1 MRRPGKRRD
10 GGFTYLS
17 LIILVAIIGLV
28 SASTLKLGA
37 VLQRSRA
44 EQQLLDIGAAFSDAL
59 QSYADATP
67 AGFPPQ
73 PPSLK
78 ELLKDPRFPG
88 VRRHLR
94 KLFVD
99 PMTGNAEWGVVY
111 LGDKLGVLAVYSL
124 SDAKPVKIGN
134 FPARFEG
141 LAGKQ
146 KISEWRFAA
155 TGKAVPGTGAGVGA
169 SRIPPAPPAPQPGGQ
184 SFSPFGAPTQP
195 GAAPPGGAPAP
206 LAPPPTQ
213 PPPMQPPPPE
223 PEPEPP
229 PPPEEERPPPEPE
242 PPPQEAAAPEPP
254 PEKNP

>member
-1 MRRPGKRRD
+1 MRRPRKRRD

-37 VLQRSRA
+37 VMQRSRA

-99 PMTGNAEWGVVY
+99 PMTGSAEWGVVY

-155 TGKAVPGTGAGVGA
+155 TGKAVPGTGAAAGA
-169 SRIPPAPPAPQPGGQ
+169 SRIPPAPPAPQPGGR

-206 LAPPPTQ
+206 LALPPTQ

-229 PPPEEERPPPEPE
+229 PPPEEEKPQPEPE
-242 PPPQEAAAPEPP
+242 PPPQESAAPEPP

>member
-1 MRRPGKRRD
+1 MRRPRKRRS

-28 SASTLKLGA
+28 SASALKLGS

-44 EQQLLDIGAAFSDAL
+44 EQELLDIGAAFSDAL
-59 QSYADATP
+59 QSYANATP

-78 ELLKDPRFPG
+78 ELLKDPRFPT

-94 KLFVD
+94 KVFVD
-99 PMTGNAEWGVVY
+99 PMTGKAEWGITY
-111 LGDKLGVLAVYSL
+111 LGDKVGVLAVYSL

-134 FPARFEG
+134 FPQRFQG

-155 TGKAVPGTGAGVGA
+155 SGGTLPAPGQNQQPGAVEVKPGM
-169 SRIPPAPPAPQPGGQ
+169 PPGSPPAPVTPPGSPPAPVPPPDAPPAPE
-184 SFSPFGAPTQP
+184 
-195 GAAPPGGAPAP
+195 
-206 LAPPPTQ
+206 
-213 PPPMQPPPPE
+213 PPE
-223 PEPEPP
+223 EEKPAMEPEPP
-229 PPPEEERPPPEPE
+229 AA
-242 PPPQEAAAPEPP
+242 PPQEPPQPEQ
-254 PEKNP
+254 K

>member
-1 MRRPGKRRD
+1 MRRPRKGRD

-28 SASTLKLGA
+28 SASALKLGS

-44 EQQLLDIGAAFSDAL
+44 EQELLDIGAAFSDAL

-78 ELLKDPRFPG
+78 ELLKDPRFPT

-94 KLFVD
+94 KVFVD
-99 PMTGNAEWGVVY
+99 PMTGKAEWGITY
-111 LGDKLGVLAVYSL
+111 LGDKVGVLAVYSL
-124 SDAKPVKIGN
+124 SDAKPVRIGN
-134 FPARFEG
+134 FPQRFQG

-155 TGKAVPGTGAGVGA
+155 TGGRLPAPGQNQQTGAVEVKPGTPLPGGPATPIA
-169 SRIPPAPPAPQPGGQ
+169 PAPPAPL
-184 SFSPFGAPTQP
+184 
-195 GAAPPGGAPAP
+195 AP
-206 LAPPPTQ
+206 LAPPEQTPVL
-213 PPPMQPPPPE
+213 E
-223 PEPEPP
+223 PA
-229 PPPEEERPPPEPE
+229 PPPEEEKPAPEPE
-242 PPPQEAAAPEPP
+242 PQPNQPEPP
-254 PEKNP
+254 EPTKPR

>member
-1 MRRPGKRRD
+1 MRRPRKRRD

-28 SASTLKLGA
+28 SATTLKLGA

-94 KLFVD
+94 KVFVD
-99 PMTGNAEWGVVY
+99 PMTGEAEWGVVY
-111 LGDKLGVLAVYSL
+111 LGDKRGVLAVYSL

-134 FPARFEG
+134 FPARFQG
-141 LAGKQ
+141 LAGKK
-146 KISEWRFAA
+146 KISEWRFEANGKGIPGSGGVIA
-155 TGKAVPGTGAGVGA
+155 T
-169 SRIPPAPPAPQPGGQ
+169 PPAPPAPQPPGGIATPPLG
-184 SFSPFGAPTQP
+184 SPFGSPFGTPTPP
-195 GAAPPGGAPAP
+195 GSAPPV
-206 LAPPPTQ
+206 PPPLT
-213 PPPMQPPPPE
+213 PPPQPE
-223 PEPEPP
+223 PESTP
-229 PPPEEERPPPEPE
+229 PPPEEEKPQPEPEVPPPPE
-242 PPPQEAAAPEPP
+242 AAPEPTT
-254 PEKNP
+254 EKTT